1 MSTRMLGSVAAYLTA
16 HCRVP
21 VRVVSAFGRAV
32 TAHHGMSSGE
42 VARRHRRPVRS
53 VSISQSHVRLWHGP
67 GETGTLCVMDHRMS
81 DDELRRAIR
90 VLRERADL
98 ARNEGRDDD
107 ADMLEKTIHGYQE
120 EMSQR
125 L

>member
-1 MSTRMLGSVAAYLTA
+1 
-16 HCRVP
+16 
-21 VRVVSAFGRAV
+21 
-32 TAHHGMSSGE
+32 
-42 VARRHRRPVRS
+42 
-53 VSISQSHVRLWHGP
+53 
-67 GETGTLCVMDHRMS
+67 MDHRMS

-98 ARNEGRDDD
+98 ARNEGREDD
-107 ADMLEKTIHGYQE
+107 AAMLERTILDYQK